1 MKYNAFLFL
10 LLLFLVI
17 IIFSNIYEY
26 FFKKNIFENM
36 ESNIWEFEESDH
48 DLSQQIVK
56 NIDFENSDVTIMFS
70 CSINENTN
78 IRLTR
83 SIFTINND
91 FKIDVISKRN
101 KEIEFFVFSK
111 SLNHRTIIHKTDQ
124 TEKTIDFKFVI
135 DNYKIDVYI
144 NNSKTQSL
152 EIEKNEDKFDKLFNN
167 TKIVIGNTILKN
179 MKINNFKIVKMPQEK
194 TSQTQE
200 IVSGNTKLKNMKINN
215 FKIGKMPQE
224 KTSQTQEIVSGLSV

>member
-48 DLSQQIVK
+48 DLSEIIVK
-56 NIDFENSDVTIMFS
+56 KIDFEKSNDMTIMFS

-78 IRLTR
+78 IRISR

-91 FKIDVISKRN
+91 FKIYVRSTRN
-101 KEIEFFVFSK
+101 KEIEFVVISK
-111 SLNHRTIIHKTDQ
+111 SMNNKKKIIHKTDL

-135 DNYKIDVYI
+135 DNSEIDVYI
-144 NNSKTQSL
+144 DNVKTQQRL
-152 EIEKNEDKFDKLFNN
+152 IIVKKNKERFDKLFNN
-167 TKIVIGNTILKN
+167 TEIVIGNT
-179 MKINNFKIVKMPQEK
+179 
-194 TSQTQE
+194 E
-200 IVSGNTKLKNMKINN
+200 IQNMKINN

-224 KTSQTQEIVSGLSV
+224 KTSQTQEKTSQTQEIVSGLSV

>member
-48 DLSQQIVK
+48 DLSEIIDEK
-56 NIDFENSDVTIMFS
+56 IDFEKSNDMTIMFS

-78 IRLTR
+78 IRISR

-91 FKIDVISKRN
+91 FKIYVSSTRN

-111 SLNHRTIIHKTDQ
+111 SLNHKTIIHKTDK

-135 DNYKIDVYI
+135 YNSMIDVYI
-144 NNSKTQSL
+144 NNEKTQSL
-152 EIEKNEDKFDKLFNN
+152 KIEKNKDKFDKLFNN
-167 TKIVIGNTILKN
+167 TKIVI
-179 MKINNFKIVKMPQEK
+179 
-194 TSQTQE
+194 
-200 IVSGNTKLKNMKINN
+200 GNTKLKNMKINN

-224 KTSQTQEIVSGLSV
+224 TVSGLS

>member
-48 DLSQQIVK
+48 DLSERIVEK
-56 NIDFENSDVTIMFS
+56 INFENSDDMTIMFS
-70 CSINENTN
+70 CSINKNTN
-78 IRLTR
+78 IRISR

-91 FKIDVISKRN
+91 FKIYVRSTRN

-135 DNYKIDVYI
+135 YNSKIDVYI
-144 NNSKTQSL
+144 NNLKTQSL
-152 EIEKNEDKFDKLFNN
+152 KIEKNKNKDKFDKLFNN
-167 TKIVIGNTILKN
+167 TKIVIGNT
-179 MKINNFKIVKMPQEK
+179 
-194 TSQTQE
+194 
-200 IVSGNTKLKNMKINN
+200 KLKKMKINN
-215 FKIGKMPQE
+215 FKIGKMPQDKTSQTQE

>member
-36 ESNIWEFEESDH
+36 GSNIWEFEESDH
-48 DLSQQIVK
+48 DLSEIIVK
-56 NIDFENSDVTIMFS
+56 NIYFENSDDMTIMFS

-78 IRLTR
+78 IRISR

-91 FKIDVISKRN
+91 FKIYVRSTRN

-111 SLNHRTIIHKTDQ
+111 SLNHKRKIIHKTDQ

-135 DNYKIDVYI
+135 IDNSNIDVYI

-152 EIEKNEDKFDKLFNN
+152 KIEKNKDKFDKLFNN
-167 TKIVIGNTILKN
+167 TEIVIGNT
-179 MKINNFKIVKMPQEK
+179 KI
-194 TSQTQE
+194 
-200 IVSGNTKLKNMKINN
+200 KNMKINN

-224 KTSQTQEIVSGLSV
+224 KTSQTQETVSGLSV